1 MKILK
6 AYPPNFTE
14 IKAAFP
20 AVVGRQGVLYSWGDK
35 VYNPS
40 GITVPEWLMRHEAV
54 HFKQQ
59 QELAGPHEA
68 LEGAVRKWWDLYIR
82 SMAFRLLMEI
92 PAHQVEYRAY
102 TALNKD
108 KKKRY
113 LNDIASR
120 LSGPLYGYMLTH
132 DEAVKE
138 ILNDTQRQQRTD

>member
-1 MKILK
+1 M
-6 AYPPNFTE
+6 
-14 IKAAFP
+14 
-20 AVVGRQGVLYSWGDK
+20 VGRQGVLYSWGDK
-35 VYNPS
+35 IYNPS
-40 GITVPEWLMRHEAV
+40 GVEVPAWLVLHEKV
-54 HFKQQ
+54 HFDQQ
-59 QELAGPHEA
+59 TEMRNPHET
-68 LEGAVRKWWDLYIR
+68 LDSAVRRWWGMYIR

-92 PAHQVEYRAY
+92 PAHQVEYAAY
-102 TALNKD
+102 ITLNKD